1 MKLLFLYG
9 PPASG
14 KLTVAEE
21 VAAQTGFK
29 VFHNHLTIDLYKSL
43 FEFGTDHFRRLLAET
58 RLYIFEEAAKQQLP
72 GVIFTFTYL
81 KGRHEPF
88 ISKLVEVV
96 EKYGG
101 EVDFVQ
107 LYCQPEELERRVQ
120 ATSRK
125 KHQKLWDIEGLRTM
139 MVQQDLFLLI
149 PGQQSLSIDNTTLS
163 PQEVAHQIIAHYH
176 FPHDVTSTPESSE
189 QSTT

>member
-81 KGRHEPF
+81 KGRHEAF
-88 ISKLVEVV
+88 ISKVVEVV

-120 ATSRK
+120 AASRK
-125 KHQKLWDIEGLRTM
+125 KHQKLWNIEGLRAM
-139 MVQQDLFLLI
+139 MAQQDLFLLI
-149 PGQQSLSIDNTTLS
+149 PGQNSLSIDNTILS
-163 PQEVAHQIIAHYH
+163 PQEVAHRIITHYNL
-176 FPHDVTSTPESSE
+176 PHIASSPPSVE
-189 QSTT
+189 QSAP